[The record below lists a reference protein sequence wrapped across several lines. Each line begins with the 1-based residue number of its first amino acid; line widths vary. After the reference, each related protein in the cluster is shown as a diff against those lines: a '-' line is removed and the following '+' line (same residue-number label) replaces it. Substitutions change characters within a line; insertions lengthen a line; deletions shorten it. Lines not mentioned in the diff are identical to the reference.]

1 MTQLAIGKPAPLG
14 AHYDGQ
20 GVNFTLFSAH
30 AERVELCIFDANGQE
45 HRYDLPGHSGDI
57 WHGYL
62 PDARPG
68 LRYGYRVHG
77 PWQPAEG
84 HRFNPAKLLIDPCA
98 RQIDGEFKDNPLLH
112 AGHNEP
118 DYRDNAAIAPKC
130 VVVVDHYDW
139 EDDAP
144 PRTPWGS
151 TIIYEAHVKGLTYL
165 HPEIPVEIRGT
176 YKALGHPVMIN
187 YLKQLGITALEL
199 LPVAQFASEPRLQR
213 MGLSNYW
220 GYNPVAMFALHPAY
234 ACSPETAL
242 DEFRDAIKALHKAGI
257 EVILDI
263 VLNHS
268 AELDL
273 DGPLFSLRGIDNRSY
288 YWIREDGDYHNW
300 TGCGNTL
307 NLSHPAVV
315 DYASACLRYWV
326 ETCHVDGFRFDLAA
340 VMGRTPEF
348 RQDAPLFTAIQNCP
362 VLSQVKLIAEPWD
375 IAPGGYQ
382 VGNFPPLF
390 AEWND
395 HFRDAARRFWLHYD
409 LPLGAFAG
417 RFAASSDVFKRNGRL
432 PSAAINLV
440 TAHDGFTLRDCVC
453 FNHKHNEAN
462 GEENRDG
469 TNNNYSNNHGKEG
482 LGGTL
487 DLVERRRDSIHALL
501 TTLLLSQGTPMLL
514 AGDEHGHS
522 QHGNNNAYC
531 QDNQLTWLDWSQAS
545 SGLTA
550 FTAALIHLRK
560 RIPALVENRWWEEGD
575 GNVRWLN
582 RYAQPLST
590 DEWQNGPKQLQ
601 ILLSDRFLIAINATL
616 EVTEIVLP
624 AGEWHAIPL
633 NLKNEHYEDFARFL
647 ANVIKGVEKK
657 DGIKF
662 DYLSPFN
669 EPDGHWN
676 WIGPKQ
682 EGTPATKKEIARAVR
697 LISKEF
703 VKEGIHT
710 GITICEASDYR
721 CMFATHMTDH
731 ERGYEIQSF
740 FCPDSVDTYLGNT
753 PNVLPLIS
761 GHSYWTTTPLNM
773 LRDYRLRL
781 RNTLDTYGV
790 DFWQSE
796 TCIMG
801 NDEEIGGGHGF
812 DRTMKTALYVAR
824 IIHQIGRAS
833 CRERV

>member
-1 MTQLAIGKPAPLG
+1 MTQLAIGNPAPLG

-30 AERVELCIFDANGQE
+30 AERVELCVFDAQGIE
-45 HRYDLPGHSGDI
+45 HRYDLPGRSGDI

-77 PWQPAEG
+77 PWQPAMG

-98 RQIDGEFKDNPLLH
+98 RQIVGEFKDNPLLH
-112 AGHNEP
+112 AGHSDP

-144 PRTPWGS
+144 PRTSWGS

-199 LPVAQFASEPRLQR
+199 LPIAQFASEPRLQR

-220 GYNPVAMFALHPAY
+220 GYNPVALFALHPAY
-234 ACSPETAL
+234 ACSPDTAL
-242 DEFRDAIKALHKAGI
+242 DEFRDAVKALHKAGI

-307 NLSHPAVV
+307 NLSHPAAVE
-315 DYASACLRYWV
+315 YASACLRYWV
-326 ETCHVDGFRFDLAA
+326 ETCHVDGFRFDLAT

-395 HFRDAARRFWLHYD
+395 HFRDAARRFWLHYN
-409 LPLGAFAG
+409 LSLGEFAG

-560 RIPALVENRWWEEGD
+560 RIPALAEDRWWEEGD

-582 RYAQPLST
+582 RYAQSLSS

-624 AGEWHAIPL
+624 AGEWRAIPPFAG
-633 NLKNEHYEDFARFL
+633 ED
-647 ANVIKGVEKK
+647 NPVITAVW
-657 DGIKF
+657 
-662 DYLSPFN
+662 P
-669 EPDGHWN
+669 
-676 WIGPKQ
+676 GP
-682 EGTPATKKEIARAVR
+682 A
-697 LISKEF
+697 
-703 VKEGIHT
+703 
-710 GITICEASDYR
+710 
-721 CMFATHMTDH
+721 
-731 ERGYEIQSF
+731 
-740 FCPDSVDTYLGNT
+740 
-753 PNVLPLIS
+753 
-761 GHSYWTTTPLNM
+761 
-773 LRDYRLRL
+773 
-781 RNTLDTYGV
+781 
-790 DFWQSE
+790 
-796 TCIMG
+796 
-801 NDEEIGGGHGF
+801 HGLCVF
-812 DRTMKTALYVAR
+812 QR
-824 IIHQIGRAS
+824 
-833 CRERV
+833 

>member
-1 MTQLAIGKPAPLG
+1 MTQLAIGNPAPLG

-30 AERVELCIFDANGQE
+30 AERVELCVFDAQGIE
-45 HRYDLPGHSGDI
+45 HRYDLPGRSGDI

-77 PWQPAEG
+77 PWQPAMG

-98 RQIDGEFKDNPLLH
+98 RQIVGEFKDNPLLH
-112 AGHNEP
+112 AGHSDP

-144 PRTPWGS
+144 PRTSWGS

-199 LPVAQFASEPRLQR
+199 LPIAQFASEPRLQR

-220 GYNPVAMFALHPAY
+220 GYNPVALFALHPAY
-234 ACSPETAL
+234 ACSPDKAL
-242 DEFRDAIKALHKAGI
+242 DEFRDAVKALHKAGI

-315 DYASACLRYWV
+315 EYASACLRYWV
-326 ETCHVDGFRFDLAA
+326 ETCHVDGFRFDLAT

-395 HFRDAARRFWLHYD
+395 HFRDAARRFWLHYN
-409 LPLGAFAG
+409 LSLGEFAG

-560 RIPALVENRWWEEGD
+560 RIPALAEDRWWEEGD

-582 RYAQPLST
+582 RYAQSLSS

-624 AGEWHAIPL
+624 AGEWRAIPPFAG
-633 NLKNEHYEDFARFL
+633 ED
-647 ANVIKGVEKK
+647 NPVITAV
-657 DGIKF
+657 
-662 DYLSPFN
+662 
-669 EPDGHWN
+669 WQ
-676 WIGPKQ
+676 GP
-682 EGTPATKKEIARAVR
+682 A
-697 LISKEF
+697 
-703 VKEGIHT
+703 
-710 GITICEASDYR
+710 
-721 CMFATHMTDH
+721 
-731 ERGYEIQSF
+731 
-740 FCPDSVDTYLGNT
+740 
-753 PNVLPLIS
+753 
-761 GHSYWTTTPLNM
+761 
-773 LRDYRLRL
+773 
-781 RNTLDTYGV
+781 
-790 DFWQSE
+790 
-796 TCIMG
+796 
-801 NDEEIGGGHGF
+801 HGLCVF
-812 DRTMKTALYVAR
+812 QR
-824 IIHQIGRAS
+824 
-833 CRERV
+833 

>member
-545 SGLTA
+545 SGLIA

-560 RIPALVENRWWEEGD
+560 RIPALVEDRWWEEGD

-582 RYAQPLST
+582 RYAQSLSS

-624 AGEWHAIPL
+624 AGEWHAIPPFAG
-633 NLKNEHYEDFARFL
+633 ED
-647 ANVIKGVEKK
+647 NPVITAVW
-657 DGIKF
+657 
-662 DYLSPFN
+662 P
-669 EPDGHWN
+669 
-676 WIGPKQ
+676 GP
-682 EGTPATKKEIARAVR
+682 A
-697 LISKEF
+697 
-703 VKEGIHT
+703 
-710 GITICEASDYR
+710 
-721 CMFATHMTDH
+721 
-731 ERGYEIQSF
+731 
-740 FCPDSVDTYLGNT
+740 
-753 PNVLPLIS
+753 
-761 GHSYWTTTPLNM
+761 
-773 LRDYRLRL
+773 
-781 RNTLDTYGV
+781 
-790 DFWQSE
+790 
-796 TCIMG
+796 
-801 NDEEIGGGHGF
+801 HGLCVF
-812 DRTMKTALYVAR
+812 QR
-824 IIHQIGRAS
+824 
-833 CRERV
+833 

>member
-590 DEWQNGPKQLQ
+590 DEWQNGPKPVSYTHL
-601 ILLSDRFLIAINATL
+601 TL
-616 EVTEIVLP
+616 PT
-624 AGEWHAIPL
+624 
-633 NLKNEHYEDFARFL
+633 N
-647 ANVIKGVEKK
+647 
-657 DGIKF
+657 
-662 DYLSPFN
+662 S
-669 EPDGHWN
+669 
-676 WIGPKQ
+676 
-682 EGTPATKKEIARAVR
+682 
-697 LISKEF
+697 
-703 VKEGIHT
+703 
-710 GITICEASDYR
+710 
-721 CMFATHMTDH
+721 
-731 ERGYEIQSF
+731 
-740 FCPDSVDTYLGNT
+740 
-753 PNVLPLIS
+753 
-761 GHSYWTTTPLNM
+761 
-773 LRDYRLRL
+773 
-781 RNTLDTYGV
+781 
-790 DFWQSE
+790 
-796 TCIMG
+796 
-801 NDEEIGGGHGF
+801 
-812 DRTMKTALYVAR
+812 
-824 IIHQIGRAS
+824 
-833 CRERV
+833 

>member
-165 HPEIPVEIRGT
+165 HPEIQVEIRGT

-590 DEWQNGPKQLQ
+590 DECQNGPKQLQ

-624 AGEWHAIPL
+624 AGEWHAIPPFAG
-633 NLKNEHYEDFARFL
+633 ED
-647 ANVIKGVEKK
+647 NPVITAV
-657 DGIKF
+657 
-662 DYLSPFN
+662 
-669 EPDGHWN
+669 WQ
-676 WIGPKQ
+676 GP
-682 EGTPATKKEIARAVR
+682 A
-697 LISKEF
+697 
-703 VKEGIHT
+703 
-710 GITICEASDYR
+710 
-721 CMFATHMTDH
+721 
-731 ERGYEIQSF
+731 
-740 FCPDSVDTYLGNT
+740 
-753 PNVLPLIS
+753 
-761 GHSYWTTTPLNM
+761 
-773 LRDYRLRL
+773 
-781 RNTLDTYGV
+781 
-790 DFWQSE
+790 
-796 TCIMG
+796 
-801 NDEEIGGGHGF
+801 HGLCVF
-812 DRTMKTALYVAR
+812 QR
-824 IIHQIGRAS
+824 
-833 CRERV
+833 

>member
-590 DEWQNGPKQLQ
+590 DEWQNVPKQLQ

-624 AGEWHAIPL
+624 AGEWHAIPPFAG
-633 NLKNEHYEDFARFL
+633 ED
-647 ANVIKGVEKK
+647 NPVITAV
-657 DGIKF
+657 
-662 DYLSPFN
+662 
-669 EPDGHWN
+669 WQ
-676 WIGPKQ
+676 GP
-682 EGTPATKKEIARAVR
+682 A
-697 LISKEF
+697 
-703 VKEGIHT
+703 
-710 GITICEASDYR
+710 
-721 CMFATHMTDH
+721 
-731 ERGYEIQSF
+731 
-740 FCPDSVDTYLGNT
+740 
-753 PNVLPLIS
+753 
-761 GHSYWTTTPLNM
+761 
-773 LRDYRLRL
+773 
-781 RNTLDTYGV
+781 
-790 DFWQSE
+790 
-796 TCIMG
+796 
-801 NDEEIGGGHGF
+801 HGLCVF
-812 DRTMKTALYVAR
+812 QR
-824 IIHQIGRAS
+824 
-833 CRERV
+833 

>member
-1 MTQLAIGKPAPLG
+1 MTQLAIGKPTPLG

-30 AERVELCIFDANGQE
+30 AERVELCVFDANGQE

-118 DYRDNAAIAPKC
+118 DYRDNASIAPKC

-165 HPEIPVEIRGT
+165 HPEIPVDIRGT

-395 HFRDAARRFWLHYD
+395 HSAMQPVVSGCIMIYLWEC
-409 LPLGAFAG
+409 LPGVL
-417 RFAASSDVFKRNGRL
+417 L
-432 PSAAINLV
+432 PPAMFLNV
-440 TAHDGFTLRDCVC
+440 MVVC
-453 FNHKHNEAN
+453 
-462 GEENRDG
+462 R
-469 TNNNYSNNHGKEG
+469 
-482 LGGTL
+482 
-487 DLVERRRDSIHALL
+487 V
-501 TTLLLSQGTPMLL
+501 P
-514 AGDEHGHS
+514 
-522 QHGNNNAYC
+522 
-531 QDNQLTWLDWSQAS
+531 
-545 SGLTA
+545 
-550 FTAALIHLRK
+550 
-560 RIPALVENRWWEEGD
+560 
-575 GNVRWLN
+575 
-582 RYAQPLST
+582 
-590 DEWQNGPKQLQ
+590 
-601 ILLSDRFLIAINATL
+601 
-616 EVTEIVLP
+616 
-624 AGEWHAIPL
+624 
-633 NLKNEHYEDFARFL
+633 
-647 ANVIKGVEKK
+647 
-657 DGIKF
+657 
-662 DYLSPFN
+662 
-669 EPDGHWN
+669 
-676 WIGPKQ
+676 
-682 EGTPATKKEIARAVR
+682 R
-697 LISKEF
+697 LISSPRMT
-703 VKEGIHT
+703 VL
-710 GITICEASDYR
+710 R
-721 CMFATHMTDH
+721 FATAFAST
-731 ERGYEIQSF
+731 I
-740 FCPDSVDTYLGNT
+740 N
-753 PNVLPLIS
+753 
-761 GHSYWTTTPLNM
+761 
-773 LRDYRLRL
+773 
-781 RNTLDTYGV
+781 
-790 DFWQSE
+790 
-796 TCIMG
+796 
-801 NDEEIGGGHGF
+801 
-812 DRTMKTALYVAR
+812 TMKQTEKKIATGPTTITVT
-824 IIHQIGRAS
+824 IM
-833 CRERV
+833 VKKD